1 MVNMSTY
8 PYTHEK
14 GSLLYQ
20 VENYK
25 FRYKG
30 IFAASIEL
38 IIVPGERI
46 GFNYEIEE
54 DDLQWPELPSKY
66 REGTS
71 NSQEVYEALQM
82 NCVGMFDSKE
92 EALQNAIHMIEG
104 LLNKYKT
111 ADIS

>member
-1 MVNMSTY
+1 MSTY

-30 IFAASIEL
+30 ILAASIEL

-54 DDLQWPELPSKY
+54 NNQHWPELPSKY
-66 REGTS
+66 YKGSS

-82 NCVGMFDSKE
+82 NFVGMFDTKE
-92 EALQNAIHMIEG
+92 EALQNAIYMIEG
-104 LLNKYKT
+104 LLNKYIT

>member
-1 MVNMSTY
+1 MSTY

-30 IFAASIEL
+30 IHAASIEL

-54 DDLQWPELPSKY
+54 NNQHWPELPSKY
-66 REGTS
+66 YKGSS
-71 NSQEVYEALQM
+71 NSQEVYEVLQR
-82 NCVGMFDSKE
+82 NYVGMFDTKE
-92 EALQNAIHMIEG
+92 EALQNAISMIEG
-104 LLNKYKT
+104 LLNKYIT